1 VDTAYVLALIS
12 HRDQWHHHA
21 SRWSRQLEAG
31 RVPLLTTEFVLTE
44 VGNALA
50 SVIERKFAVE
60 TIKTLQASE
69 YVEIIPASRML
80 FDAGLDLYASRL
92 DKDWGLTD
100 CTSFVVMKERGIG
113 DALTVDRHFQQ
124 ARFRALLLED

>member
-12 HRDQWHHHA
+12 HRDQWHQQA
-21 SRWSRQLEAG
+21 ARWSRQLEADG
-31 RVPLLTTEFVLTE
+31 TLLLTTEFVLTE

-50 SVIERKFAVE
+50 SVIERRFAVE
-60 TIKTLQASE
+60 TIRTFQASE
-69 YVEIIPASRML
+69 YVEVVPASRVL
-80 FDAGLDLYASRL
+80 FEAGLDLYASRL

-100 CTSFVVMKERGIG
+100 CTSFVVMQDRGIK

-124 ARFRALLLED
+124 AGFRALLLED